1 MADETKDTGAA
12 KVAAPEKK
20 AKAPAAPKA
29 VATGEATITIDGKT
43 VRVKFGG
50 HIPDMGRA
58 YTKEELLNDAEAVAY
73 LLEIGSG
80 CVEIVEPSKES

>member
-1 MADETKDTGAA
+1 MAKNNNTKGAA
-12 KVAAPEKK
+12 QGAAPL
-20 AKAPAAPKA
+20 
-29 VATGEATITIDGKT
+29 VDNATGEATITIDGKT

-50 HIPDMGRA
+50 HIPDMGKA